1 AQRHRGSCCPRGPG
15 LPMGRIRALAIAVQ
29 RRGCHVVHRPSSPTL
44 VRGRLRRAGKEASGS
59 AVPFGESSLAPPS
72 LLPSV
77 VARLS
82 LLPERSGVIAEH
94 WPRRASAIRLDDVR
108 PRGPLGAAVTVYAL
122 RRTGLPARA
131 REWSRSSPSV

>member
-1 AQRHRGSCCPRGPG
+1 
-15 LPMGRIRALAIAVQ
+15 MGRIRALAIAVQ
-29 RRGCHVVHRPSSPTL
+29 RRGCHAVHRPSSRTL

-82 LLPERSGVIAEH
+82 LLSGTLRGHCRTLAQLRDLELAEQ
-94 WPRRASAIRLDDVR
+94 RAQAD
-108 PRGPLGAAVTVYAL
+108 
-122 RRTGLPARA
+122 RTRTPGT
-131 REWSRSSPSV
+131 STPSLAT